1 MKELPQFDYR
11 NKAGIGEVRRPIY
24 CVFEL
29 DLGSREHLTCFSSKF
44 HCLSVISLSQMHFQ
58 SCREFDDYSSFV
70 LMVYTIIGRNLQ
82 C

>member
-29 DLGSREHLTCFSSKF
+29 DLGSREHLP
-44 HCLSVISLSQMHFQ
+44 CLSAISLSQMHFQ
-58 SCREFDDYSSFV
+58 SCREFDDYSGFV